1 MRPQIKQKINAS
13 VELKLPVGNGRRRVL
28 FINLSKSFSIIWLNP
43 LAADVTKKP
52 PRQIAITCCQLKVS
66 ATVKKVIMAENT
78 TKADNVNL
86 VSLKNDLALLYVTVS
101 E

>member
-1 MRPQIKQKINAS
+1 
-13 VELKLPVGNGRRRVL
+13 
-28 FINLSKSFSIIWLNP
+28 
-43 LAADVTKKP
+43 
-52 PRQIAITCCQLKVS
+52 
-66 ATVKKVIMAENT
+66 MAENT